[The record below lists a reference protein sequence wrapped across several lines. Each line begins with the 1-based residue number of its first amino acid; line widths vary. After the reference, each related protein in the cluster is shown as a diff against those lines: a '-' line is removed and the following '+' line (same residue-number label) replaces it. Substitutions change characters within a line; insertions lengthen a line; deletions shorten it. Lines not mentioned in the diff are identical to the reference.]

1 MEEDSSPRIEIFR
14 KIYAKR
20 SREREMD
27 YETKSCSKPFS
38 QPVSFQRINRNFA
51 TREEIRGRSS
61 TTIDNLRGDRA
72 LDVKREE
79 GVSGERKKG
88 KKKKRV
94 RYLSKEEERSE
105 KESSEWKVITQRN
118 RKGMMIYT
126 DYRYILKRR
135 NCESINGKERNFV
148 T

>member
-1 MEEDSSPRIEIFR
+1 
-14 KIYAKR
+14 
-20 SREREMD
+20 MD

-79 GVSGERKKG
+79 GVSGEKE
-88 KKKKRV
+88 KR
-94 RYLSKEEERSE
+94 KEEE
-105 KESSEWKVITQRN
+105 ESKIFIQRGRTI
-118 RKGMMIYT
+118 RKG
-126 DYRYILKRR
+126 K
-135 NCESINGKERNFV
+135 
-148 T
+148 